1 MNGHPSGGPQP
12 VPELV
17 GPVPPG
23 VVSDDDR
30 NRFGRLLDTA
40 AEQGLLSPLDYQN
53 RLAQVASAGS
63 VAELQRIVTEIPA
76 FGGPDP
82 VADPPVAGPVDI
94 DALLWAGRT
103 QAIGRERGNRW
114 LALVLMVAVLLVAL
128 IGLGLVAAHLAH
140 THSPVGVPAS
150 VARLSSLRL

>member
-82 VADPPVAGPVDI
+82 VADPPVRDPSTSTHCSGP
-94 DALLWAGRT
+94 DAR
-103 QAIGRERGNRW
+103 RR
-114 LALVLMVAVLLVAL
+114 
-128 IGLGLVAAHLAH
+128 
-140 THSPVGVPAS
+140 S
-150 VARLSSLRL
+150 VANGATGGWPWC